1 MAVRLF
7 LFQAPWT
14 LVVALTILD
23 SWAIYRALV
32 RGHGVEGTLAWILA
46 IVALPGVGALAYL
59 ALADPHVR
67 RTARR
72 KRMRREDVRRAVA
85 ERLRGGP
92 RGVAHAGSLMRLAT
106 GVTGLLPSGGN
117 RVEFLA
123 EDDTAFRRL
132 EEAVRSARRSLW
144 VEYYIIRNDATGKDF
159 LDLLAARARDGLEV
173 RLLFDAIGSMRL
185 DAARLGAIRA
195 AGGRAEPFLPLNPFR
210 RRWSVHLRNH
220 RKLVVV
226 DGERGFT
233 GGMNVGDV
241 YSGRARLR
249 GLAHFRDSHLA
260 LEGPAVADLALTF
273 AEDWAFATGERLVS
287 HASPVP
293 LPGARDVVAIIAS
306 GPDQEYNASGMVHF
320 AAISQ
325 ARERCWL
332 TTPYFVPDGETLRA
346 LQAAALR
353 GVDVRLL
360 LPAQGDVPVVTPAA
374 RSYYRSLLR
383 SGVRVWEYQPTMLHA
398 KTLVADGEVS
408 LVGSA
413 NVDFRS
419 FRLNFELGA
428 LVVSPGFAGRLE
440 ARFAE
445 DLGRSREVTEAQLA
459 ARTAWTRLG
468 QGAAR
473 LLAPLL

>member
-1 MAVRLF
+1 VRFL
-7 LFQAPWT
+7 LFQAPWWVIVVLT
-14 LVVALTILD
+14 LLDAWAVVRALT
-23 SWAIYRALV
+23 

-46 IVALPGVGALAYL
+46 IVALPGVGAAAYL
-59 ALADPHVR
+59 ALADPRVG
-67 RTARR
+67 RTTRR
-72 KRMRREDVRRAVA
+72 KRLRRDDVRRGVA

-92 RGVAHAGSLMRLAT
+92 RGAAHAGSLVRLAT
-106 GVTGLLPSGGN
+106 RVTGLLPSAGN
-117 RVEFLA
+117 RVELLA
-123 EDDTAFRRL
+123 EDDRAFRRL
-132 EEAVRSARRSLW
+132 EEAVRAARRSIW
-144 VEYYIIRNDATGKDF
+144 AEYYIIRNDATGKAF

-173 RLLFDAIGSMRL
+173 RLLYDAIGSMRL
-185 DAARLGAIRA
+185 DAGRLRA
-195 AGGRAEPFLPLNPFR
+195 VAAGGGRAEPFLPLNPFR

-226 DGERGFT
+226 DGEQGFT
-233 GGMNVGDV
+233 GGMNVGDE

-249 GLAHFRDSHLA
+249 GLAHFRDSHLF

-273 AEDWAFATGERLVS
+273 AEDWAFATGERLAS
-287 HASPVP
+287 SASPVP
-293 LPGARDVVAIIAS
+293 LPGATDVVSVIAS

-320 AAISQ
+320 AAIGQS
-325 ARERCWL
+325 RSRCWL

-360 LPAQGDVPVVTPAA
+360 LPARGDVAVVTPAA

-383 SGVRVWEYQPTMLHA
+383 AGVRIWEYQPTMLHA

-408 LVGSA
+408 MVGSA

-428 LVVSPGFAGRLE
+428 LVVSPAFAARLE

-445 DLGRSREVTEAQLA
+445 DLEQSREVTEAWLA
-459 ARTAWTRLG
+459 ARTGWTRLG

>member
-1 MAVRLF
+1 MRPLF
-7 LFQAPWT
+7 LQAPWPV
-14 LVVALTILD
+14 VVALTLLD
-23 SWAIYRALV
+23 AWAIYRAV
-32 RGHGVEGTLAWILA
+32 TRGHGVEGTLAWILA
-46 IVALPGVGALAYL
+46 ILALPGVGALAYV
-59 ALADPHVR
+59 ALADPRVR
-67 RTARR
+67 RTTRR
-72 KRMRREDVRRAVA
+72 KRMRREDLRLAVA

-92 RGVAHAGSLMRLAT
+92 RGVAHAGSLLRLAT

-123 EDDTAFRRL
+123 GDDTAFRRL
-132 EEAVRSARRSLW
+132 EEAVRSARRSVW
-144 VEYYIIRNDATGKDF
+144 AEYYIIRNDATGKDF

-195 AGGRAEPFLPLNPFR
+195 GGGLTAPFLPLNPFR
-210 RRWSVHLRNH
+210 RRWAVHLRNH
-220 RKLVVV
+220 RKLVIA

-233 GGMNVGDV
+233 GGMNVGDE
-241 YSGRARLR
+241 YSGRARLK

-260 LEGPAVADLALTF
+260 VEGPAVADLALIF
-273 AEDWAFATGERLVS
+273 AEDWAFATGERLIPR
-287 HASPVP
+287 ASPVP
-293 LPGARDVVAIIAS
+293 IPGARDIVAVIPS

-332 TTPYFVPDGETLRA
+332 TTPYFVPDEQTLRA
-346 LQAAALR
+346 LQSAALR

-360 LPAQGDVPVVTPAA
+360 LPAHGDVPVITPAA

-383 SGVRVWEYQPTMLHA
+383 AGVRIWEYQPSMLHA

-419 FRLNFELGA
+419 FRLNFELGTIT
-428 LVVSPGFAGRLE
+428 VSPAFARRLE

-445 DLGRSREVTEAQLA
+445 DLAQSREVSDAQVA
-459 ARTAWTRLG
+459 ARSEWVRLG

-473 LLAPLL
+473 LFAPLL